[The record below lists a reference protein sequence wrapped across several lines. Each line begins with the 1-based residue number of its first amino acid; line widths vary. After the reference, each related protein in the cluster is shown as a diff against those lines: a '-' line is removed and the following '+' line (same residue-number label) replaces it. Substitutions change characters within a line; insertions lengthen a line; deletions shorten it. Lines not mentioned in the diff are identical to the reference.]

1 MVEKIGKIEF
11 TSKKSTLCKTESQYT
26 FKENIT
32 KGGTKSQVLKTVLS
46 IQYRVSSPRKGR
58 KDTKK

>member
-32 KGGTKSQVLKTVLS
+32 KGEVKSQVLKTVLS
-46 IQYRVSSPRKGR
+46 IKYSNE
-58 KDTKK
+58 